1 MRMIKAT
8 TTMVQ
13 INSTRRWKKL
23 IDLHSHILPGVDDG
37 AQTIDDSIAMAEKA
51 ISQGITHI
59 LCTPHH
65 NNGKYTNPA
74 NQVIEQVA
82 QLQHELDL
90 RNLQLILLEGQEVR
104 ITGTL
109 LEDIAKGEI
118 LFTDLDDTYI
128 LIEFPTG
135 EVPAYAEQLFFNL
148 MSQGHTPVIVHPERN
163 AVFRKDPNLLIPFLE
178 MGVLTQLTAP
188 SIVGV
193 FGKDIQKTAK
203 QMLKHKMLYMVA
215 SDAHNLRNRTFYMKE
230 ACEMIRK
237 EYGQSKVNEML
248 QMAKDLVNG
257 DTVNRPNF
265 ERIKEKKKWFFK

>member
-1 MRMIKAT
+1 M
-8 TTMVQ
+8 
-13 INSTRRWKKL
+13 
-23 IDLHSHILPGVDDG
+23 IDLHCHILPGVDDG
-37 AQTIDDSIAMAEKA
+37 AKTLDDSLDMARKA
-51 ISQGITHI
+51 ISQGITY
-59 LCTPHH
+59 LMCTPHH
-65 NNGKYTNPA
+65 NNGKYSNPA
-74 NQVIEQVA
+74 NQVIDQVA
-82 QLQHELDL
+82 RLQQELDQ
-90 RNLQLILLEGQEVR
+90 RNLNLTLLEGQEVR

-135 EVPAYAEQLFFNL
+135 EVPAYTEQLFFKL

-163 AVFRKDPNLLIPFLE
+163 AVFRKDPNELLPFLE

-203 QMLKHKMLYMVA
+203 QMLKHNMLHMVA

-230 ACEMIRK
+230 ACETIRK
-237 EYGQSKVNEML
+237 EFGQTKVEEMMK
-248 QMAKDLVNG
+248 MAKDLVNG
-257 DTVNRPNF
+257 DSVNRPEF
-265 ERIKEKKKWFFK
+265 GEIKKKKFKFFS